1 MGMMAI
7 NCCKGCV
14 APKRYPGC
22 HGRCPEYLEEKARW
36 DELMAAE
43 RKKLD
48 TQYGITS
55 ARSEAVG
62 KALKSRRYSQKNY
75 RRGSKSAQ

>member
-1 MGMMAI
+1 MAI
-7 NCCKGCV
+7 NCCNGCV

-22 HGRCPEYLEEKARW
+22 HGHCPEYLEEKAHW
-36 DELMAAE
+36 DALMDAE
-43 RKKLD
+43 RKKMSI
-48 TQYGITS
+48 QYGITT
-55 ARSEAVG
+55 ARSEAVS